1 MKGFS
6 FELGNQILVSMM
18 GGAILGDFFGTK
30 GSIIG
35 AVIGGVVGGYSAFH
49 TTRKPSARHHAGNS
63 VK

>member
-35 AVIGGVVGGYSAFH
+35 AVNVHYVQH
-49 TTRKPSARHHAGNS
+49 RKT
-63 VK
+63 